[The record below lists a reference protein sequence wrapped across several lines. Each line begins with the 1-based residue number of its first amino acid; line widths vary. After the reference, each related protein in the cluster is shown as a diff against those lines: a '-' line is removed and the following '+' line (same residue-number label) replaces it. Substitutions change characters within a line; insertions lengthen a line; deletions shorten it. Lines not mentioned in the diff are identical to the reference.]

1 MSDMTVL
8 FKDEI
13 KNYETY
19 FYEDFNS
26 INVEGEDEDPFQIT
40 TNRHYVP
47 INPHKSYVGNFTS
60 KSGKDGCEHGEEVYL
75 KNYSNLLTSCYLNR
89 NLYVIEENDDKIA
102 LKVFNYRNNREVGK
116 RYFKTR
122 KTIYY
127 LTFNYKRKLFYTGEA
142 AFKRKQKIGFKCKI
156 NITNLFNTFV
166 YSPLAQRYTE
176 GNSDTIFNI
185 FLNRI
190 IEKLGLNIELNKK
203 PKEKYYEIIL
213 QNGKIKYPNA
223 FLKFS
228 EMFAPFKDVRKHGAN
243 LVTWLMKKHN
253 LKGRKI
259 KSLFNRY
266 DNIDLNSLYQLY
278 NILGQDLFNKINDE
292 VFMTEK
298 IYSDYNHICEGIPA
312 DLFLTKKEKENIVLL
327 LNETKS
333 ENFINLLRDHLS
345 FKIKLENY
353 GENVKL
359 LAKNRH
365 EFNREHSEWATLID
379 SYSNGHITRFYGE
392 DSLLVEDQIF
402 TNDFTYFPI
411 LFKTTEDYQGESAHQ
426 QNCVRTYSEKAYC
439 FIVSLRKGDKDSPER
454 ATIEYQFTRD
464 GLRRSQT
471 LGKYNQMLTDEWIE
485 PVDDLDKRLD
495 YLFKKGFINLPI
507 MTKKYK
513 NGRINRMFAKF
524 KEYDETKHPFI
535 NFKDIYPRWVN
546 EVNEKVIIDNNNYN
560 YFEELFIDLP

>member
-60 KSGKDGCEHGEEVYL
+60 KSGKDGFEHGEEVYL

-166 YSPLAQRYTE
+166 YSSLSQRYTE

-203 PKEKYYEIIL
+203 PKAKYYEIIL

-228 EMFAPFKDVRKHGAN
+228 EMFAPFKDVRKHDAN
-243 LVTWLMKKHN
+243 LVTWLMKKYN

-259 KSLFNRY
+259 KSLLNRY
-266 DNIDLNSLYQLY
+266 DNIDLNGVVQLY
-278 NILGQDLFNKINDE
+278 HFLGQDLFNKIKDE
-292 VFMTEK
+292 VFITEK
-298 IYSDYNHICEGIPA
+298 IYSDYNSIYEGIPA
-312 DLFLTKKEKENIVLL
+312 DLFLTKKEKENIVSV
-327 LNETKS
+327 LNDAS
-333 ENFINLLRDHLS
+333 SSQYFMNLLRDHLS

-513 NGRINRMFAKF
+513 NGRVNRIFAKF
-524 KEYDETKHPFI
+524 KEYDETKHS
-535 NFKDIYPRWVN
+535 FKDIYPRWVN
-546 EVNEKVIIDNNNYN
+546 EVNEKVIVDNNNYN

>member
-1 MSDMTVL
+1 MTVL

-142 AFKRKQKIGFKCKI
+142 TFKRKQKIGFKCKI

-166 YSPLAQRYTE
+166 YSPLSQRYTE

-392 DSLLVEDQIF
+392 DSILVEDPIF

-411 LFKTTEDYQGESAHQ
+411 LFKTTEDYQGESTHQ
-426 QNCVRTYSEKAYC
+426 QNCVRTYSEKPYC
-439 FIVSLRKGDKDSPER
+439 FIVSLRKGDKDGPER
-454 ATIEYQFTRD
+454 ATIEYKFIRD

-471 LGKYNQMLTDEWIE
+471 LGKYNKMLTDEWIDA
-485 PVDDLDKRLD
+485 VDDLDKRLD

-513 NGRINRMFAKF
+513 NGRVNRIFAKF
-524 KEYDETKHPFI
+524 KEYDETKHS
-535 NFKDIYPRWVN
+535 FKDIYPRWVN
-546 EVNEKVIIDNNNYN
+546 EVNDKVIIDTNDYN

>member
-471 LGKYNQMLTDEWIE
+471 LGKYNQRLTDEWIE

>member
-75 KNYSNLLTSCYLNR
+75 KNYSNLLTGCYLNR

-102 LKVFNYRNNREVGK
+102 LKVFNYRNYREVGK

-166 YSPLAQRYTE
+166 YSPLSQRYTE

>member
-75 KNYSNLLTSCYLNR
+75 KNYSNLLTGCYLNR

-166 YSPLAQRYTE
+166 YSTLSQRYTE

>member
-166 YSPLAQRYTE
+166 YSPLSQRYTE

-471 LGKYNQMLTDEWIE
+471 LGKYNQRLTDEWIE

>member
-102 LKVFNYRNNREVGK
+102 LKVFNYRNYREVGK

>member
-102 LKVFNYRNNREVGK
+102 LKVFNYRNYREVGK

-471 LGKYNQMLTDEWIE
+471 LGKYNQRLTDEWIE

>member
-102 LKVFNYRNNREVGK
+102 LKVFNYRNYREVGK

-166 YSPLAQRYTE
+166 YSPLSQRYTE

-471 LGKYNQMLTDEWIE
+471 LGKYNQRLTDEWIE

>member
-75 KNYSNLLTSCYLNR
+75 KNYSNLLTGCYLNR

-471 LGKYNQMLTDEWIE
+471 LGKYNQRLTDEWIE

>member
-166 YSPLAQRYTE
+166 YSPLSQRYTE

-253 LKGRKI
+253 LKGKKI

-471 LGKYNQMLTDEWIE
+471 LGKYNQRLTDEWIE

-524 KEYDETKHPFI
+524 KECDETKHPFI

>member
-102 LKVFNYRNNREVGK
+102 LKVFNYRNYREVGK

-142 AFKRKQKIGFKCKI
+142 AFKRKQKKGFKCKI

-298 IYSDYNHICEGIPA
+298 IYSDYNHICEEIAA
-312 DLFLTKKEKENIVLL
+312 DLF
-327 LNETKS
+327 
-333 ENFINLLRDHLS
+333 
-345 FKIKLENY
+345 
-353 GENVKL
+353 
-359 LAKNRH
+359 
-365 EFNREHSEWATLID
+365 
-379 SYSNGHITRFYGE
+379 
-392 DSLLVEDQIF
+392 
-402 TNDFTYFPI
+402 
-411 LFKTTEDYQGESAHQ
+411 
-426 QNCVRTYSEKAYC
+426 
-439 FIVSLRKGDKDSPER
+439 
-454 ATIEYQFTRD
+454 
-464 GLRRSQT
+464 
-471 LGKYNQMLTDEWIE
+471 
-485 PVDDLDKRLD
+485 
-495 YLFKKGFINLPI
+495 
-507 MTKKYK
+507 
-513 NGRINRMFAKF
+513 
-524 KEYDETKHPFI
+524 
-535 NFKDIYPRWVN
+535 
-546 EVNEKVIIDNNNYN
+546 
-560 YFEELFIDLP
+560 

>member
-1 MSDMTVL
+1 MTVL

-102 LKVFNYRNNREVGK
+102 LKVFNYRNYREVGK

-166 YSPLAQRYTE
+166 YSPLAQQYTE

-471 LGKYNQMLTDEWIE
+471 LGKYNQRLTDEWIE

-524 KEYDETKHPFI
+524 KECDETKHPFI

-560 YFEELFIDLP
+560 YFKELFIDLP

>member
-75 KNYSNLLTSCYLNR
+75 KNYSNLLTGCYLNR

-102 LKVFNYRNNREVGK
+102 LKVFNYRNYREVGK

>member
-75 KNYSNLLTSCYLNR
+75 KNYSNLLTGCYLNR

-471 LGKYNQMLTDEWIE
+471 LGKYNQRLTDEWIE

-524 KEYDETKHPFI
+524 KECDETKHPFI

>member
-8 FKDEI
+8 FKEEL
-13 KNYETY
+13 KQYETY

-26 INVEGEDEDPFQIT
+26 INVESEDEDLFGIT

-47 INPHKSYVGNFTS
+47 INPHKSYVGNFTC
-60 KSGKDGCEHGEEVYL
+60 KHGRDGCEHGEEVYL

-166 YSPLAQRYTE
+166 YSPLSQRYTE
-176 GNSDTIFNI
+176 GNSDTVFNI

-203 PKEKYYEIIL
+203 PKAKYYEIIL

-228 EMFAPFKDVRKHGAN
+228 EMFAPFKDVRKHDAN
-243 LVTWLMKKHN
+243 LVTWLMKKYN

-259 KSLFNRY
+259 KSLLNRY
-266 DNIDLNSLYQLY
+266 DNIDLNGVVQLY
-278 NILGQDLFNKINDE
+278 HFLGQDLFNKIKDE
-292 VFMTEK
+292 VFITEK
-298 IYSDYNHICEGIPA
+298 IYSDYNSIYEGIPA
-312 DLFLTKKEKENIVLL
+312 DIFLTKKEKENIVSL

-333 ENFINLLRDHLS
+333 ENFINLLRDHLR

-365 EFNREHSEWATLID
+365 EFNHEHSEWATLID

-392 DSLLVEDQIF
+392 DSVLVEDPIF
-402 TNDFTYFPI
+402 THDNTYFPI
-411 LFKTTEDYQGESAHQ
+411 LFKTTEQYQGESIHQ
-426 QNCVRTYSEKAYC
+426 HNCVRTYSEKPYC
-439 FIVSLRKGDKDSPER
+439 FIVSLRKGDKDGIER

-471 LGKYNQMLTDEWIE
+471 LGKYNMPLLDEWII
-485 PVDDLDKRLD
+485 PVDELDRRVD
-495 YLFKKGFINLPI
+495 HLFRKEFIKLPI
-507 MTKKYK
+507 MVKKFK
-513 NGRINRMFAKF
+513 NGKTNKTVSKF
-524 KEYDETKHPFI
+524 KEFDETKPI
-535 NFKDIYPRWVN
+535 YDIYPIWVN
-546 EVNEKVIIDNNNYN
+546 EVNEKVIIDTNDYN
-560 YFEELFIDLP
+560 YFEELFMDLP

>member
-19 FYEDFNS
+19 FYENFNS
-26 INVEGEDEDPFQIT
+26 INVEDEDPFLGDMG
-40 TNRHYVP
+40 RHYVP
-47 INPHKSYVGNFTS
+47 SNPHKSYVGTFTS
-60 KSGKDGCEHGEEVYL
+60 KTGKEYVIQGEEEYL
-75 KNYSNLLTSCYLNR
+75 KNYPNLLTSCYLNR
-89 NLYVIEENDDKIA
+89 HLYVIEENEDKIA
-102 LKVFNYRNNREVGK
+102 LKVFNYRNHREVGK

-127 LTFNYKRKLFYTGEA
+127 LTFNYNRKLFYSGEA
-142 AFKRKQKIGFKCKI
+142 QFKRKQKIGFINKI
-156 NITNLFNTFV
+156 NVTNLNNT
-166 YSPLAQRYTE
+166 R
-176 GNSDTIFNI
+176 IFPVLSNYNQGYGSGDKLFDI

-190 IEKLGLNIELNKK
+190 IEKLGLNIESNKK

-228 EMFAPFKDVRKHGAN
+228 EMFAPFKEVRKHDAN

-266 DNIDLNSLYQLY
+266 DNIDLNGIVQLY
-278 NILGQDLFNKINDE
+278 NLLGQDLFNKIKDE
-292 VFMTEK
+292 VFITEK
-298 IYSDYNHICEGIPA
+298 IYSNYNPVCEGLPA
-312 DLFLTKKEKENIVLL
+312 DIFLTKKEKENIVTL
-327 LNETKS
+327 LNETNS
-333 ENFINLLRDHLS
+333 ENFIHLLSDHLR

-365 EFNREHSEWATLID
+365 EFNHEHSEWSTLID

-392 DSLLVEDQIF
+392 DSVLVEDPIF
-402 TNDFTYFPI
+402 THDNTYFPI
-411 LFKTTEDYQGESAHQ
+411 LFKTTEDYQGESIHQ
-426 QNCVRTYSEKAYC
+426 HNCVRTYSEKPYC
-439 FIVSLRKGDKDSPER
+439 FIVSLRKDSEDGNER
-454 ATIEYQFTRD
+454 ATIEYQYTRD

-471 LGKYNQMLTDEWIE
+471 LGKYNMPLLDEWII
-485 PVDDLDKRLD
+485 PVDELDRRVD
-495 YLFKKGFINLPI
+495 NLFRKEFIKLPI
-507 MTKKYK
+507 MFKKFK
-513 NGRINRMFAKF
+513 NGKTTRAFAKF
-524 KEYDETKHPFI
+524 KEFDETKPI
-535 NFKDIYPRWVN
+535 YDIYPKWVN
-546 EVNEKVIIDNNNYN
+546 ELNEKVIIDNNDYN
-560 YFEELFIDLP
+560 YFEELFMDLP